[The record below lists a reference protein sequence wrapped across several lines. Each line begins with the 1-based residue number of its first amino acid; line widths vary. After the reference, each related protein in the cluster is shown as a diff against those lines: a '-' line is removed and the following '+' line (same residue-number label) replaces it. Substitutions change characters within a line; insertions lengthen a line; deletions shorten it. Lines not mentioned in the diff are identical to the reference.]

1 MSLLI
6 FLARRGVPF
15 LNLVKSRTATPEAAL
30 QQHLGRDEAYQ
41 VIAKRKL
48 LDNSENQIVI
58 VFCSGE
64 PKQMKAC
71 MEGKIVSC
79 ILVAQRLGGWR
90 SLRMVVIPFRKMAAV
105 TDRAW
110 RIYSYQVA
118 VCLGRDPGIFRSTCG
133 SCCY

>member
-79 ILVAQRLGGWR
+79 ILVAQRLGGWE
-90 SLRMVVIPFRKMAAV
+90 
-105 TDRAW
+105 
-110 RIYSYQVA
+110 VA
-118 VCLGRDPGIFRSTCG
+118 KNGGNTISQNGGCHR
-133 SCCY
+133 